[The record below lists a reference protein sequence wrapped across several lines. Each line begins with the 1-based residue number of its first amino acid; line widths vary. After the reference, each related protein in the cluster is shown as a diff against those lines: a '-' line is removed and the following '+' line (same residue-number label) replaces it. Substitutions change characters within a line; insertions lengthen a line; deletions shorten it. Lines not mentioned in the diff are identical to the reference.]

1 MIHSTLLATLVAI
14 PEGGFNPLHVGGA
27 GNFLWTLIIFALA
40 LFPMW
45 KMVFSKITESME
57 NRDARAAEAI
67 IAAERASEQ
76 AEKSR
81 AAVEV
86 ALGEAHAEAAKLLA
100 GARERAETRERDI
113 IDHAKSE
120 ATAMIGSARTAIQA
134 EQDKALS
141 AIRNEVVE
149 LSLHAASQVLGR
161 SVGTE
166 DDRRLVSELV
176 AGAKEGQA

>member
-1 MIHSTLLATLVAI
+1 MIHSTFLASLVATS
-14 PEGGFNPLHVGGA
+14 EGGFNPLDVGGA
-27 GNFLWTLIIFALA
+27 GNFLWTIIIFVAALY
-40 LFPMW
+40 PMW

-67 IAAERASEQ
+67 IAAERASVE

-86 ALGEAHAEAAKLLA
+86 ALGEAHAEAAKLLV
-100 GARERAETRERDI
+100 GARERAESRERDI
-113 IDHAKSE
+113 IE
-120 ATAMIGSARTAIQA
+120 NA

-141 AIRNEVVE
+141 AIRDEVVE

-176 AGAKEGQA
+176 AGAKAGQA

>member
-1 MIHSTLLATLVAI
+1 MIHSTFLASLVATS
-14 PEGGFNPLHVGGA
+14 EGGFNPLDVGGA
-27 GNFLWTLIIFALA
+27 GNFLWTIIIFVAALY
-40 LFPMW
+40 PMW

-67 IAAERASEQ
+67 IAAERASVE

-86 ALGEAHAEAAKLLA
+86 ALGEAHAEAAKLLV
-100 GARERAETRERDI
+100 GARERAESRERDI
-113 IDHAKSE
+113 IENAKSE
-120 ATAMIGSARTAIQA
+120 ATAMIEGARKTIQA

-149 LSLHAASQVLGR
+149 LSLQAASQVLGR

-176 AGAKEGQA
+176 SGSKAGQA